1 MSTNSTAM
9 KIIESPL
16 VGQRFITARNKS
28 GRLFQVKQV
37 LNQHRDLLIT
47 RLLRDIPYFLAFKY
61 QARANET
68 ELEEIKSKLMDL
80 QKRDVDLTNY
90 ASIVEQIKR
99 RTTIKLNNQEFF
111 REIDQLLLG

>member
-1 MSTNSTAM
+1 M

-16 VGQRFITARNKS
+16 VGQRLITARNKS
-28 GRLFQVKQV
+28 VRLFQVKQI
-37 LNQHRDLLIT
+37 LNQHRDLLIN
-47 RLLRDIPYFLAFKY
+47 RVLRDIPYFLAFKY

-111 REIDQLLLG
+111 KEIDQLLLG